1 MLRQRFSYADIVEG
15 APSGPDYDKFEFLSI
30 CYSHDCISLYYL
42 LREAAEYHIHRSLCT
57 AWEWSFI
64 YSQTTKR
71 QKQFPLAC
79 FCRLFPSGIV
89 YISLTASNPV
99 RIHHKPALI
108 GRRKNISFEIET
120 SLHIF
125 FDRIYLLFF
134 NHICKILP
142 GALQRTT
149 RFRGI

>member
-1 MLRQRFSYADIVEG
+1 MINLNFFPFVTLMTVSPCIFYYVKQQSTTSIGVFAPHGDGASYVV
-15 APSGPDYDKFEFLSI
+15 
-30 CYSHDCISLYYL
+30 
-42 LREAAEYHIHRSLCT
+42 
-57 AWEWSFI
+57 
-64 YSQTTKR
+64 
-71 QKQFPLAC
+71 KQLNGKNSSPLAC

-108 GRRKNISFEIET
+108 GRRKNISFKVEI

-142 GALQRTT
+142 GALQRIT